1 MKRFSFV
8 FAVILILTLCTLRS
22 APCATVNFTASWTAP
37 TTNADGTPLTDLAGY
52 NLYRTDG
59 ARTKLNSSLITTTS
73 FPFSLNLL
81 ASDPYVCLHRGG
93 HEQQRIGGQQRGDL
107 CIHASGYD
115 AAGCAEEPADPKAVR
130 SVMRKIA
137 FGILILMIVSAVLA
151 EVPPVK
157 GAKLV
162 GTFVKGKI
170 MDYQDGTYT
179 VGIFFHGYST
189 TELVLYLSTSP
200 DNPNIISREV
210 YLAKTATAKYWWQ
223 DFETFNLYFVPLS
236 GNLIEVWIFP

>member
-81 ASDPYVCLHRGG
+81 ASGTL
-93 HEQQRIGGQQRGDL
+93 
-107 CIHASGYD
+107 
-115 AAGCAEEPADPKAVR
+115 
-130 SVMRKIA
+130 
-137 FGILILMIVSAVLA
+137 
-151 EVPPVK
+151 
-157 GAKLV
+157 
-162 GTFVKGKI
+162 TFVCTAV
-170 MDYQDGTYT
+170 DTSNNESVDSNVATYVYT
-179 VGIFFHGYST
+179 
-189 TELVLYLSTSP
+189 LP
-200 DNPNIISREV
+200 DTMPP
-210 YLAKTATAKYWWQ
+210 AAPK
-223 DFETFNLYFVPLS
+223 NL
-236 GNLIEVWIFP
+236 LIQKQ